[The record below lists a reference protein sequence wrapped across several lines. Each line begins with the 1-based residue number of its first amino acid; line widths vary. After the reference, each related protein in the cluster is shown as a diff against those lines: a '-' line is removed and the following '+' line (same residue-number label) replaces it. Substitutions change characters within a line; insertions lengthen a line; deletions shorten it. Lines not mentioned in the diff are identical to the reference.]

1 MAARVRLGLFSPSV
15 VLGVAAHAGLPQRAG
30 IAIEEVPATSS
41 AEQLTA
47 LLAGDLDAA
56 LTSPDNV
63 IAARLRGAD
72 VRIVAAVDRGLGL
85 SLFTAPGAEL
95 GGVLAV
101 DVPTSGFAFVAY
113 ELLARA
119 GLRASHDYEV
129 RALGTTPHR
138 ARALVAGE
146 CTMTI
151 LGAGSDL
158 RAEAA
163 GCRRVARATSFGP
176 YLGTVLAT
184 TGDRVTDPRTRA
196 LTTVLLFAIRS
207 TLDSRCRDVAAEM
220 TAARLGLSEVDVQR
234 YLETLADPTEGLV
247 PDGRVDPDT
256 LATLRRLR
264 ERHGSG
270 FVPQS
275 TLDTLVDERLLDT
288 S

>member
-15 VLGVAAHAGLPQRAG
+15 VLGVAAHAGLPERAG

-41 AEQLTA
+41 ADQLTA
-47 LLAGDLDAA
+47 LLSGDLDAA

-63 IAARLRGAD
+63 LAARLAAAD

-113 ELLARA
+113 ELLARV
-119 GLRASHDYEV
+119 GLRAHRDYEV
-129 RALGTTPHR
+129 HALGTTPHR

-196 LTTVLLFAIRS
+196 LTTVLLFALRS
-207 TLDSRCRDVAAEM
+207 VLDGRCRDVAAET

-234 YLETLADPTEGLV
+234 YLDTLADPAEGLV
-247 PDGRVDPDT
+247 PDGRVDPDA

-270 FVPQS
+270 FVSQS